1 MTVVRFYYS
10 NGQILRFRAF
20 GHTGYAVRG
29 EDIVCA
35 AISVL
40 TQTAVIGLQEVVGVK
55 PTVKVKDGYLDCNLP
70 DDLDQH
76 ILAEAQLVMNVLYKG
91 LQAIYQEYGGEFLR
105 IEEVESCK

>member
-10 NGQILRFRAF
+10 DQTIRGFRAA
-20 GHTGYAVRG
+20 GHTGYGDFG

-40 TQTAVIGLQEVVGVK
+40 TQTAVIGLQEVVGIK
-55 PTVKVKDGYLDCNLP
+55 PTVKIKDGYLDCRLP
-70 DDLDQH
+70 NDLDQP
-76 ILAEAQLVMNVLYKG
+76 IQAQVKLVIDVLYKG
-91 LQAIYQEYGGEFLR
+91 LQAILQEYGSEFLR